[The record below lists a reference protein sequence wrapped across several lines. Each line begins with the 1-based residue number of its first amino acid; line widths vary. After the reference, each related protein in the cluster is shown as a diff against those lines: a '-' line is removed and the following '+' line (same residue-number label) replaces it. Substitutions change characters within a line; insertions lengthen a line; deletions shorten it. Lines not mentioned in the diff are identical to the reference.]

1 MVLGS
6 RGSMGECVGEKA
18 RVELLQVSGSSSMRG
33 AGEVSAS
40 RDVWVHPKVASPL
53 KVFPQ
58 DLGTLLLIDQSS
70 SWGSEVR
77 RAVKV
82 MGHEA
87 ELLTGR
93 RGRCRRVVRVGC
105 CGCSCNSRNPLC
117 LQKALML
124 EQSGQMW
131 IGSQG

>member
-6 RGSMGECVGEKA
+6 RRGSRGERVGEKA

-33 AGEVSAS
+33 AWEVRAS
-40 RDVWVHPKVASPL
+40 REVWVHPKVASPL

-58 DLGTLLLIDQSS
+58 DLGTLLFINESS

-82 MGHEA
+82 MGH
-87 ELLTGR
+87 
-93 RGRCRRVVRVGC
+93 
-105 CGCSCNSRNPLC
+105 
-117 LQKALML
+117 
-124 EQSGQMW
+124 
-131 IGSQG
+131 